1 MTIAPRF
8 NFPPGTEI
16 TLLNR
21 PMAVTGITDNGYSMV
36 GLDDG
41 IATVVSFD
49 RLVEHLKLPG
59 GKINSEQA
67 ASGGHLTQRLDGYFS
82 VQSLKNEKQQAL
94 GRLHLAM
101 CEAVDIYVAKCRQ
114 NDPGFTPSGRK
125 LDTDA
130 ARKFIAEQTTL
141 LLGERVFIKPPR
153 GGEQVK
159 GHVLYRG
166 RTINDYYQ
174 IYIDLD
180 PRDRCAKA
188 LITLQHLRGNRTSRL
203 PVELRNLM
211 TEAWEKVGLDKKAP
225 SNTNVHNYLEISVK
239 ALNKSRE
246 LNDLPSLI
254 VPSKKTLRK
263 HRDALLTPTEYAIA
277 VEGPRETKRKKGR
290 GSTDFRA
297 LMIGELCG
305 MDEQKMSMVTS
316 AKEEGF
322 WHTLS
327 DDAKCAYEAADKYI
341 RKRLHIIVMFDVAC
355 RMPLAWIITENP
367 NADATLA
374 LLRMATRDKTRE
386 QIRYGCTREAA
397 KGCGLLH
404 LRNDNGVGLRNRA
417 TISALMGLGT
427 FNGITRTYSPTDRA
441 HDERFFGTIESNFFK
456 LMPGYT
462 GRRPG
467 DVPGYDAIR
476 NGVVDVE
483 MLYGM
488 LTRYLVDEY
497 PFQTHYGAGIFGR
510 RPWDVYQEINETR
523 GQIAAV
529 DPHTRRIHLGWEA
542 CATPSDEGVRVF
554 QGIWF
559 NSDELQAAREEQF
572 FEGKVKV
579 FVDPDN
585 LNIATVLMPGF
596 RDPIEVILQTS
607 AFADMTLGE
616 VLQLVAEY
624 RREDPEVTELY
635 DDRLLEA
642 RSRRYNDISTIS
654 VEHDLP
660 RSYTSIEECKT
671 LAKAAFA
678 GARTIRTQRLAG
690 TARLDAVTKID
701 QNEGIIPLGGGPSV
715 IDGTVDAPPE
725 TPSID
730 SVEHNNPQIL
740 ASETSEAYA
749 VEDISSPKR
758 SVSRAP
764 KGKSMKTARPTNL
777 KELK

>member
-1 MTIAPRF
+1 
-8 NFPPGTEI
+8 
-16 TLLNR
+16 
-21 PMAVTGITDNGYSMV
+21 MV
-36 GLDDG
+36 GKDDG
-41 IATVVSFD
+41 LVTVVSFD
-49 RLVEHLKLPG
+49 RLVEYLKLPG
-59 GKINSEQA
+59 GKVNSEQA
-67 ASGGHLTQRLDGYFS
+67 ALGGRLTQRVGGYFS
-82 VQSLKNEKQQAL
+82 VKSLKNQKQQAL
-94 GRLHLAM
+94 GQLHLAM
-101 CEAVDIYVAKCRQ
+101 CEAVDIYVAKCRES
-114 NDPGFTPSGRK
+114 NPDFNASGRK
-125 LDTDA
+125 LDTVA

-159 GHVLYRG
+159 GYVLYRG

-188 LITLQHLRGNRTSRL
+188 LVTLQHLRGNRTSRL
-203 PVELRNLM
+203 PVVLRQLM
-211 TEAWEKVGLDKKAP
+211 TEAWEKYGFDKKGTSIA
-225 SNTNVHNYLEISVK
+225 NVHNYLETLVK
-239 ALNKSRE
+239 ALNEKRK
-246 LNDLPSLI
+246 LNDLPRLI
-254 VPSKKTLRK
+254 VPSRKTLRK
-263 HRDALLTPTEYAIA
+263 HRDSLLTPTEYAIS
-277 VEGPRETKRKKGR
+277 VEGLRETKRKKGR
-290 GSTDFRA
+290 GSTDIRA
-297 LMIGELCG
+297 LTIGELCG

-322 WHTLS
+322 WHTLT
-327 DDAKCAYEAADKYI
+327 DDAKFAYEAADKYI
-341 RKRLHIIVMFDVAC
+341 RKRLHMIVMFDVAS
-355 RMPLAWIITENP
+355 RMPLSWIITENP

-386 QIRYGCTREAA
+386 QIRYGCTNEAA

-497 PFQTHYGAGIFGR
+497 PFQKNYGVGVFGR
-510 RPWDVYQEINETR
+510 RPWDVYHEINETR
-523 GQIAAV
+523 GQIEVV
-529 DPHTRRIHLGWEA
+529 DPHTRRIHLGWEVS
-542 CATPSDEGVRVF
+542 ATPSDEGVRVF

-559 NSDELQAAREEQF
+559 NSDDLQVAREEQF
-572 FEGKVKV
+572 SKGKVRV

-596 RDPIEVILQTS
+596 RDPIEVTIQTT

-624 RREDPEVTELY
+624 RREDPAVTELY

-642 RSRRYNDISTIS
+642 RGRRYKDISTIG

-660 RSYTSIEECKT
+660 RSYSTIEECKT

-678 GARTIRTQRLAG
+678 GARTIRTHRLAG
-690 TARLDAVTKID
+690 TAPLDAVTKVD
-701 QNEGIIPLGGGPSV
+701 QNEGIFSLGGEPSV
-715 IDGTVDAPPE
+715 IDGVVDVPSE
-725 TPSID
+725 TPSD
-730 SVEHNNPQIL
+730 DGVEQSNPQIL
-740 ASETSEAYA
+740 ASEISEASA
-749 VEDISSPKR
+749 VGDMPSPKR

-764 KGKSMKTARPTNL
+764 KRKSMNTMRPTNL